1 MIDRNAL
8 VRSPTDDDWL
18 SRWRSPGWIVSDRGV
33 LAGRQNYIQCPGFT
47 APEVQHYGGGGRRM
61 AKKKERESHRNPAI
75 LLHDI
80 LTSLIKASSLNKHNQ
95 RDVLCGVLHVPAS
108 DPALLYSRLAEL
120 YRLPVH
126 ARMALVR
133 AGADPIFLEWADPV
147 DNAISLL
154 NGSPNTNLG
163 GFAKGELPEA
173 VVKLYMCRTIIDAQ
187 DSLEMQ
193 QLSDV
198 RAAIDSAMS
207 KVAAAEDIDPALSN
221 WLESILKD
229 AAAAIADAEAVGVH
243 AGRDK
248 LCTTIGRTRLTPPPS
263 ATTDAEKEVVA
274 TSLEVFN
281 KVVTVL
287 HVGVK
292 IAGLLTE

>member
-1 MIDRNAL
+1 
-8 VRSPTDDDWL
+8 
-18 SRWRSPGWIVSDRGV
+18 
-33 LAGRQNYIQCPGFT
+33 
-47 APEVQHYGGGGRRM
+47 M
-61 AKKKERESHRNPAI
+61 ANRKERESHCNSAV

-95 RDVLCGVLHVPAS
+95 REVLCSVLHVPAN

-126 ARMALVR
+126 VRRALVR

-154 NGSPNTNLG
+154 NGSSNTNLV

-173 VVKLYMCRTIIDAQ
+173 VVKLYMCRAMIDGQ
-187 DSLEMQ
+187 DSLEMR
-193 QLSDV
+193 QLSDI

-207 KVAAAEDIDPALSN
+207 KVAAAEDIDPDLSD
-221 WLESILKD
+221 WLDSILKD

-243 AGRDK
+243 AGRGK
-248 LCTTIGRTRLTPPPS
+248 LCATIGRTRLTPPPS

-274 TSLEVFN
+274 TSLDAFN

-287 HVGVK
+287 HVGLK